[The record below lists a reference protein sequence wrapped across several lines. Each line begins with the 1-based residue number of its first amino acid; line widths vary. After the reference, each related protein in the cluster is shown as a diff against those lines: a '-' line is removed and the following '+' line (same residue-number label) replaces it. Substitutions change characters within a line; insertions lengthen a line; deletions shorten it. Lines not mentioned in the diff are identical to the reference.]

1 MDACRCRER
10 ALSDADALMLA
21 ERTGEVEANWL
32 VPQKNALSRT
42 ASGRVQLVC
51 MESSLNCFDVQ
62 SQREAP
68 YVAADVE
75 CGVEG
80 AVVVV
85 SEKVAHPVNSI
96 LLEE

>member
-1 MDACRCRER
+1 MDACRCQER

-21 ERTGEVEANWL
+21 EGTGEVEANWL
-32 VPQKNALSRT
+32 VPQKNALPRT

-68 YVAADVE
+68 YLAADVD
-75 CGVEG
+75 CDVEG
-80 AVVVV
+80 VVVVV

-96 LLEE
+96 LYEE